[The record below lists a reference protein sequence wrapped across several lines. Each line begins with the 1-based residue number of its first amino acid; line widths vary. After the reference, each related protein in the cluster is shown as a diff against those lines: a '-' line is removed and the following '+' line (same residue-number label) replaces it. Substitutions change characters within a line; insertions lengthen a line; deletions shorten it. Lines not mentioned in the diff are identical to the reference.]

1 MRVGLL
7 DVWTTLNQWAYD
19 VWMSVMQWD
28 WLNDQMRAVL
38 NTLYY
43 TPMGEFMRTST
54 WAWPVF
60 ESLHFMGM
68 SLLAGTIVM
77 FDLRLL
83 GFARAVP
90 VHAMHRLIPFGIVG
104 FLLNMSTGICFI
116 CATPDQYLF
125 NAAFR
130 WKVIFI
136 VLAGLNVLFFYTRVF
151 RRLESFTAEHHAP
164 PFAARLVGGVSLT
177 AWVGVMSAGRL
188 LTFFR
193 P

>member
-1 MRVGLL
+1 MWIGLL
-7 DVWTTLNQWAYD
+7 DVWAAINQWVYEL
-19 VWMSVMQWD
+19 WMSVMQWD
-28 WLNDQMRAVL
+28 WLNDRLRALL

-43 TPMGEFMRTST
+43 TPMGDFMRSST
-54 WAWPVF
+54 WAWPLF
-60 ESLHFMGM
+60 ESLHFTGM

-90 VHAMHRLIPFGIVG
+90 VHAMHRLIPFGIFG
-104 FLLNMSTGICFI
+104 FLLNMATGLCFI

-136 VLAGLNVLFFYTRVF
+136 TIAGLNVLFFYTRVF

-164 PFAARLVGGVSLT
+164 PFAARLVGGVSLG

>member
-1 MRVGLL
+1 MQIGLL
-7 DVWTTLNQWAYD
+7 DVWMTLNQWAYD
-19 VWMSVMQWD
+19 LWMSVMDWD
-28 WLNDQMRAVL
+28 WLNDQLRAVL

-43 TPMGEFMRTST
+43 TPMGEFMRSST

-60 ESLHFMGM
+60 ESLHFTGM

-90 VHAMHRLIPFGIVG
+90 VHAMHRLIPFGIFG
-104 FLLNMSTGICFI
+104 FLLNMATGICFI

-130 WKVIFI
+130 WKIIFI
-136 VLAGLNVLFFYTRVF
+136 TIAGLNVLFFYTRIF

>member
-1 MRVGLL
+1 MWMTINDWL
-7 DVWTTLNQWAYD
+7 YS
-19 VWMSVMQWD
+19 VWMSVMQLD
-28 WLNDQMRAVL
+28 WLNDQLRPL
-38 NTLYY
+38 QNPLYH
-43 TPMGEFMRTST
+43 TPMGEFMRSST
-54 WAWPVF
+54 WGWPLF
-60 ESLHFMGM
+60 ESLHFTGM

-83 GFARAVP
+83 GFARSVP
-90 VHAMHRLIPFGIVG
+90 VQAMHRLIPIGIAG
-104 FLLNMSTGICFI
+104 FLLNFSTGIFFI

-136 VLAGLNVLFFYTRVF
+136 TIAGLNVLFFYTRVF
-151 RRLESFTAEHHAP
+151 RRLESFTLEHHTP
-164 PFAARLVGGVSLT
+164 PLGARLVGGVSLMS
-177 AWVGVMSAGRL
+177 WVGVMTAGRL

>member
-1 MRVGLL
+1 
-7 DVWTTLNQWAYD
+7 
-19 VWMSVMQWD
+19 
-28 WLNDQMRAVL
+28 
-38 NTLYY
+38 
-43 TPMGEFMRTST
+43 
-54 WAWPVF
+54 
-60 ESLHFMGM
+60 M

-90 VHAMHRLIPFGIVG
+90 VSALHRLILFGIGG
-104 FLLNMSTGICFI
+104 FLLNMTTGICFI

-130 WKVIFI
+130 WKVVFI
-136 VLAGLNVLFFYTRVF
+136 VIAGLNVLFFYTRVF
-151 RRLESFTAEHHAP
+151 RRLEAVSENVP
-164 PFAARLVGGVSLT
+164 PPLAARVVGGISLG
-177 AWVGVMSAGRL
+177 AWIGVMSAGRL

>member
-1 MRVGLL
+1 MLI
-7 DVWTTLNQWAYD
+7 
-19 VWMSVMQWD
+19 MQWD
-28 WLNDQMRAVL
+28 WLNDHLRAVL

-54 WAWPVF
+54 WAWPTF

-68 SLLAGTIVM
+68 SVLAGTIVM

-90 VHAMHRLIPFGIVG
+90 VRAMHRLIPFGIGG
-104 FLLNMSTGICFI
+104 FLLNMTTGICFI

-130 WKVIFI
+130 WKVVFI
-136 VLAGLNVLFFYTRVF
+136 TIAGLNVLFFYTRVF
-151 RRLESFTAEHHAP
+151 RRLEAFSENVP
-164 PFAARLVGGVSLT
+164 PPLAARLVGGVSLA
-177 AWVGVMSAGRL
+177 AWIGVMSAGRL
-188 LTFFR
+188 LTFYR

>member
-1 MRVGLL
+1 MSLF
-7 DVWTTLNQWAYD
+7 DVWTTVNNWIYA
-19 VWMSVMQWD
+19 VWMSVMHWD
-28 WLNDQMRAVL
+28 WLNDHLRALL
-38 NTLYY
+38 NPLYY
-43 TPMGEFMRTST
+43 TPMGEFLRTST

-60 ESLHFMGM
+60 ESLHFTGM

-90 VHAMHRLIPFGIVG
+90 VRAMHRLIPFGIAG
-104 FLLNMSTGICFI
+104 FLVNMSTGICFI

-125 NAAFR
+125 NASFR

-136 VLAGLNVLFFYTRVF
+136 TIAGLNVLFFYTRVF
-151 RRLESFTAEHHAP
+151 RRLEAFTAEHHAP
-164 PFAARLVGGVSLT
+164 PLAARFVGGISL
-177 AWVGVMSAGRL
+177 ASWVGVMTAGRL

>member
-1 MRVGLL
+1 MLI
-7 DVWTTLNQWAYD
+7 
-19 VWMSVMQWD
+19 MEWD
-28 WLNDQMRAVL
+28 WLNDHLRAVL

-54 WAWPVF
+54 WAWPAF

-90 VHAMHRLIPFGIVG
+90 IAALHRLIPFGIAG
-104 FLLNMSTGICFI
+104 FLLNMMTGICFI

-130 WKVIFI
+130 WKVVFI
-136 VLAGLNVLFFYTRVF
+136 MIAGLNVLFFYTRVF
-151 RRLESFTAEHHAP
+151 RRLEQFSENRP
-164 PFAARLVGGVSLT
+164 PPLAARLVGGVSLA
-177 AWVGVMSAGRL
+177 AWIGVMSAGRL

>member
-1 MRVGLL
+1 MLMRWV
-7 DVWTTLNQWAYD
+7 
-19 VWMSVMQWD
+19 
-28 WLNDQMRAVL
+28 WLNDHLRASL
-38 NTLYY
+38 NTLYW
-43 TPMGEFMRTST
+43 TPIGEFMRTST
-54 WAWPVF
+54 WAWPAF

-68 SLLAGTIVM
+68 SLLIGTIGV

-90 VHAMHRLIPFGIVG
+90 IGALHRLIPVGITG
-104 FLLNMSTGICFI
+104 FLLNMTTGICFI

-130 WKVIFI
+130 WKVVFI
-136 VLAGLNVLFFYTRVF
+136 LIAGINVLFFYTRVF
-151 RRLESFTAEHHAP
+151 RRLEQMSENTP
-164 PFAARLVGGVSLT
+164 PPLAARIVGGVSLG
-177 AWVGVMSAGRL
+177 AWIGVMSAGRL

>member
-1 MRVGLL
+1 MTIN
-7 DVWTTLNQWAYD
+7 DWIYS

-28 WLNDQMRAVL
+28 WLNDQLRSVL

-54 WAWPVF
+54 WGWPLF
-60 ESLHFMGM
+60 ESLHFTGM

-90 VHAMHRLIPFGIVG
+90 VRAMHRLIPIGIGG

-130 WKVIFI
+130 WKVTFI
-136 VLAGLNVLFFYTRVF
+136 AIAGLNVMVFYARTF
-151 RRLESFTAEHHAP
+151 RRLLETP
-164 PFAARLVGGVSLT
+164 PGTTPPAAARVAGAVSLL
-177 AWVGVMSAGRL
+177 AWIGVMSAGRL
-188 LTFFR
+188 LTFYR

>member
-1 MRVGLL
+1 MLI
-7 DVWTTLNQWAYD
+7 AASFI
-19 VWMSVMQWD
+19 MEWD
-28 WLNDQMRAVL
+28 WLNDQLRHLL
-38 NTLYY
+38 NPLYY
-43 TPMGEFMRTST
+43 TPMGEFMRNST
-54 WAWPVF
+54 WAWPTF
-60 ESLHFMGM
+60 ESLHFIGM
-68 SLLAGTIVM
+68 SLLIGTIGV

-90 VHAMHRLIPFGIVG
+90 IAALHRLIPIGIGG
-104 FLLNMSTGICFI
+104 FVLNMTTGICFI

-130 WKVIFI
+130 WKVVFI
-136 VLAGLNVLFFYTRVF
+136 VIAGLNVLFFYTRVF
-151 RRLESFTAEHHAP
+151 RRLEAMSENTAP
-164 PFAARLVGGVSLT
+164 PLAARIVGGVSLG